1 MLFFAKFPIKGAYR
15 SMVLIH
21 TMFVV
26 ALINFDFFLRARGMQ
41 PEVNVDIF
49 EAFSIII
56 GSYPQ
61 NSN

>member
-26 ALINFDFFLRARGMQ
+26 ALINFEFFCARGMQ